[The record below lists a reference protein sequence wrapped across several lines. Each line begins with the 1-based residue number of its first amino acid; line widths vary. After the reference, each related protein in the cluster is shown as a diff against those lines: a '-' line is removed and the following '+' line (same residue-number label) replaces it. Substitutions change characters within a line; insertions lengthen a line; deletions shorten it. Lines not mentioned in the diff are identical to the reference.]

1 MARTSD
7 VEFDMRRMRRDDLPR
22 VLSIE
27 RQSFSNPWPETTFLG
42 EIQNIGLSYPMVAAA
57 RPGGE
62 IIGYVL
68 YWLVADEMQI
78 NNVAVHPDWRRRGLG
93 EKMLRAA
100 LDLAKGQ
107 GAATAVL
114 EVRQS
119 NLAARTLYERKLGFG
134 FLAIREDYYSGPTED
149 AVVLGLP
156 L

>member
-1 MARTSD
+1 MTKTVD
-7 VEFDMRRMRRDDLPR
+7 VEFDLRRMRRDDLAQ
-22 VLSIE
+22 VLPIE
-27 RQSFSNPWPETTFLG
+27 RQSFNNPWPETTFLG
-42 EIQNIGLSYPMVAAA
+42 EIQNIGLSYPMVAAIQ
-57 RPGGE
+57 PGGE

-68 YWLVADEMQI
+68 YWLVGDEMQI
-78 NNVAVHPDWRRRGLG
+78 NNVAVHPDWRRCGLG

-100 LDLAKGQ
+100 LDLAKNA

-134 FLAIREDYYSGPTED
+134 FLAIREDYYTGPTED
-149 AVVLGLP
+149 AIVLGLP

>member
-1 MARTSD
+1 MTEAAD
-7 VEFDMRRMRRDDLPR
+7 VEFDLRRMRRDDLPQ
-22 VLSIE
+22 VLPIE
-27 RQSFSNPWPETTFLG
+27 QQSFSNPWPETTFLG
-42 EIQNIGLSYPMVAAA
+42 EIQNIGLSYPLVAAV

-68 YWLVADEMQI
+68 YWLVGDEMQI

-93 EKMLRAA
+93 ERMLRAA
-100 LDLAKGQ
+100 LDVAKPG

-134 FLAIREDYYSGPTED
+134 FLALREDYYTGPTED
-149 AVVLGLP
+149 AIVLGLP

>member
-1 MARTSD
+1 MTEAAD
-7 VEFDMRRMRRDDLPR
+7 VEFDLRRMRRDDLPQ
-22 VLSIE
+22 VLPIE
-27 RQSFSNPWPETTFLG
+27 QQSFSNPWPETTFLG
-42 EIQNIGLSYPMVAAA
+42 EIQNIGLSYPLVAAV

-68 YWLVADEMQI
+68 YWLVGDEMQI

-93 EKMLRAA
+93 ERMLRAA
-100 LDLAKGQ
+100 LDVAKAG

-134 FLAIREDYYSGPTED
+134 FLALREDYYTGPTED
-149 AVVLGLP
+149 AIVLGLP

>member
-1 MARTSD
+1 MAKTSD
-7 VEFDMRRMRRDDLPR
+7 VEFDLRRMCRDDLPQ

-27 RQSFSNPWPETTFLG
+27 RQAFSNPWPETTFLG

-93 EKMLRAA
+93 ERILRAA
-100 LDLAKGQ
+100 LDQAKNA

-134 FLAIREDYYSGPTED
+134 FLAIREDYYTGPTED
-149 AVVLGLP
+149 AIVLGLP